1 MQRRN
6 ALKAMAAAGLGAASG
21 LSIPAAEKSV
31 SGRTTRALGNPF
43 IETGDGTGLFY
54 KDWGKGKPVVFVTGW
69 AVNSDMWEYQMTYLS
84 GRGLR
89 CIAYDRRGH
98 GRSGQTDRGYDYDT
112 LADDLAA
119 LIARLDLRGATLV
132 GHSMGGGEIV
142 RYLSRHGA
150 SRVSR
155 IVLAASITPFLLKAA
170 DNPDGVDKSYFE
182 GLRNAIGKD
191 RPRWFAEA
199 APAFFGAGLPNCSV
213 SAEMIQWGVM
223 MCLQSSMK
231 ATIEAIRVFA
241 EADLR
246 AEMRKISVPTL
257 IIHGDKDNAA
267 PIDLTGRR
275 SAKLIQGSQ
284 LKVYE
289 GAPHGLFIT
298 HMDRLNADLLTF
310 TQA

>member
-150 SRVSR
+150 ARVSR
-155 IVLAASITPFLLKAA
+155 I
-170 DNPDGVDKSYFE
+170 
-182 GLRNAIGKD
+182 
-191 RPRWFAEA
+191 
-199 APAFFGAGLPNCSV
+199 
-213 SAEMIQWGVM
+213 
-223 MCLQSSMK
+223 
-231 ATIEAIRVFA
+231 
-241 EADLR
+241 
-246 AEMRKISVPTL
+246 
-257 IIHGDKDNAA
+257 
-267 PIDLTGRR
+267 
-275 SAKLIQGSQ
+275 
-284 LKVYE
+284 
-289 GAPHGLFIT
+289 
-298 HMDRLNADLLTF
+298 
-310 TQA
+310 